1 MKNADCKVRSQRLW
15 LSRVRSPNLQ
25 FSELSDGGVLLS
37 VALEPHFESPDCSPW
52 GSARYTSNRL
62 IASLGFCSPTLP

>member
-25 FSELSDGGVLLS
+25 FSELSDGGGPAVCG
-37 VALEPHFESPDCSPW
+37 P
-52 GSARYTSNRL
+52 G
-62 IASLGFCSPTLP
+62 ASF